1 MTGTMVLSGIWK
13 RNDNSKDPLPDNLS
27 VSHDKAVPPE
37 AVQALCASVGWSRRE
52 PDLIV
57 RALQNSL
64 AVVSIW
70 DQEELVGFA
79 RATGDKVFN
88 ATVWDMVVRPDY
100 QRLGLGRLVM
110 CELLKE
116 LDEYQIPLVT
126 LYADPGT
133 DGFYKRFGF
142 LADPS
147 GVRGMFRERMDY

>member
-1 MTGTMVLSGIWK
+1 MVLSGIWR
-13 RNDNSKDPLPDNLS
+13 RNENSKEPLPDNLS
-27 VSHDKAVPPE
+27 VSHDKAVPPN
-37 AVQALCASVGWSRRE
+37 AVQELCASVGWSRRE

-57 RALQNSL
+57 RALENSL

-70 DQEELVGFA
+70 DKEELVGFA

-100 QRLGLGRLVM
+100 QRLGVGRLVM

-116 LDEYQIPLVT
+116 LDEYSIPLVT

-147 GVRGMFRERMDY
+147 GVRGMFREKNDY

>member
-1 MTGTMVLSGIWK
+1 MVLSGIWK

>member
-1 MTGTMVLSGIWK
+1 MVLSGIWR
-13 RNDNSKDPLPDNLS
+13 RNENSKEPLPDNLS
-27 VSHDKAVPPE
+27 VSHDKAVPPN
-37 AVQALCASVGWSRRE
+37 AVQELCASVGWSRRE

-57 RALQNSL
+57 RALENSL

-70 DQEELVGFA
+70 DKDELVGFA

-100 QRLGLGRLVM
+100 QRLGVGRLEM

-116 LDEYQIPLVT
+116 LDEYSIPLVT

-147 GVRGMFRERMDY
+147 GVRGMFRERNEY